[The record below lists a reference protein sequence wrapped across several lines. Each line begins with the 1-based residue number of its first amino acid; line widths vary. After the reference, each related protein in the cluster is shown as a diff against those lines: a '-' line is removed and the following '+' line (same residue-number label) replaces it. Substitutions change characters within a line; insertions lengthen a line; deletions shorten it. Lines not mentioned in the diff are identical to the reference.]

1 VWRRGWCRNPRL
13 YTPQQSHLVDQ
24 DGLDCSRGLGNY
36 WEPVDD
42 DDRRP
47 AQPAA
52 DRAPLRLFAPGPQL
66 APAGMLASDSGFGSS
81 SGSGGNYGSGG
92 SGGGYGGYGGG
103 SGSGFGGP
111 PGPPDRG
118 GPGERAVSYQ
128 PEERYWTDYLRIAL
142 PVIGLLLMLGLF
154 WYWASALI
162 DNGSDTEPTP
172 TPLVAA
178 TEISAPTPT
187 ATAGAQ
193 VAITPTTGP
202 PPQNTPT
209 GAQPPA
215 VPTNTPVPTPA
226 QTGACEAPQVDFPV
240 NSTVITQEDG
250 VRLRSV
256 PSSAGPE
263 TEIVDTLNTGTL
275 MTITGAAQ
283 CGADG
288 LLWWPVSLVENPAVT
303 GYVADQFVFTAP

>member
-13 YTPQQSHLVDQ
+13 YTPQQSHLVDEN
-24 DGLDCSRGLGNY
+24 GLDCSRGLGNY

-47 AQPAA
+47 VQPAA

-66 APAGMLASDSGFGSS
+66 APAGMLASDS
-81 SGSGGNYGSGG
+81 
-92 SGGGYGGYGGG
+92 GYGGYGGG

-154 WYWASALI
+154 WYWAAALI
-162 DNGSDTEPTP
+162 DDNESDTEPTH
-172 TPLVAA
+172 TPLA
-178 TEISAPTPT
+178 APTVINAPTAT

-193 VAITPTTGP
+193 VAITPSVGP
-202 PPQNTPT
+202 APPTNTPT

-215 VPTNTPVPTPA
+215 VPTNTPATTGQPPAPTPA
-226 QTGACEAPQVDFPV
+226 AG
-240 NSTVITQEDG
+240 
-250 VRLRSV
+250 
-256 PSSAGPE
+256 AGPE
-263 TEIVDTLNTGTL
+263 VEFAVGSVVVTIDDDVNLRDGPSANTAGIVQSLPLGTELTISGAWVTGD
-275 MTITGAAQ
+275 
-283 CGADG
+283 DG
-288 LLWWPVSLVENPAVT
+288 LVWWPVTLVSDPSAA
-303 GYVADQFVFTAP
+303 GYVADAFIVAAQ